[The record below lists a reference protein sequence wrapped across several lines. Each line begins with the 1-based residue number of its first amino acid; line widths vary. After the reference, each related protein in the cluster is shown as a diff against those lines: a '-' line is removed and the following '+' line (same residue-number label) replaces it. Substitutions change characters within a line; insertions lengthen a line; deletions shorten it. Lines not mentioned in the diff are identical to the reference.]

1 MQSNK
6 EYKQSK
12 VEWTPKVWKIHKVA
26 DLFTVETGTTPSTK
40 QGDCWGNGTINWIT
54 PSDLSKLNGKIE
66 IKSSERKITEK
77 ALKKSNLRL
86 MPIGSIILSTRA
98 PVGYVALI
106 QEKATF
112 NQGCKGLIIK
122 DEKNISPKFYCYY
135 LLSKK
140 QELQN
145 LSSGSTFKEL
155 SKDRLENLQLPLPP
169 LPEQKKIAEIL
180 MTSDEAIQKLD
191 EAIEKTQRLK
201 KGLMQQLLIKGIGH
215 KEFKESKIGKIPR
228 EWEVGKLG
236 ENADFKNG
244 LNFKKEQKGKKGV
257 LTVDVLNMY
266 GENIY
271 LNFDHLYRIDA
282 PLNNN
287 SEYLLK
293 KGDIL
298 FVRSSLKREGAGWVS
313 LFNDW
318 NEPTTFCG
326 FIIRARLNNPNIL
339 PEFLVYFLRSDKARS
354 KLIGGSGQVAVTN
367 ITQVT
372 IRLLNI
378 PLPPLPEQ
386 QKISEILSTV
396 DKKLELLRKKKESF
410 ERIKKGLMSDLLTG
424 RKRVTL

>member
-1 MQSNK
+1 MKGHQEFK
-6 EYKQSK
+6 DK
-12 VEWTPKVWKIHKVA
+12 KI
-26 DLFTVETGTTPSTK
+26 
-40 QGDCWGNGTINWIT
+40 
-54 PSDLSKLNGKIE
+54 GKIPKE
-66 IKSSERKITEK
+66 WEVVRLGDKNIVDLIMGQSPPSSTYNDKGIGLPFLQGNAEFGDIYPTPIFSCSQPTKLSEK
-77 ALKKSNLRL
+77 ND
-86 MPIGSIILSTRA
+86 ILLSVRA
-98 PVGYVALI
+98 PVGDINITPYKLCI
-106 QEKATF
+106 
-112 NQGCKGLIIK
+112 GRGLAAIR
-122 DEKNISPKFYCYY
+122 PKSDKLYY
-135 LLSKK
+135 LFLFYYLKSGSRIF
-140 QELQN
+140 E
-145 LSSGSTFKEL
+145 SFSMGSTFKAIRKEEVE
-155 SKDRLENLQLPLPP
+155 KYQLPLPP

-180 MTSDEAIQKLD
+180 ATSDEAIQKVD
-191 EAIEKTQRLK
+191 EAIDKTQRLK

-215 KEFKESKIGKIPR
+215 KEFKESKIGRISR

-271 LNFDHLYRIDA
+271 LNFDNLYRIDT

-339 PEFLVYFLRSDKARS
+339 PKFLVYFLRSDKARS
-354 KLIGGSGQVAVTN
+354 KLIGGSGQVAITN
-367 ITQVT
+367 ITQET

-378 PLPPLPEQ
+378 PLPSLPEQ

-396 DKKLELLRKKKESF
+396 DKKLELLREKKETF
-410 ERIKKGLMSDLLTG
+410 ERIKKGLMNDLLNG
-424 RKRVTL
+424 RKRVKFEA